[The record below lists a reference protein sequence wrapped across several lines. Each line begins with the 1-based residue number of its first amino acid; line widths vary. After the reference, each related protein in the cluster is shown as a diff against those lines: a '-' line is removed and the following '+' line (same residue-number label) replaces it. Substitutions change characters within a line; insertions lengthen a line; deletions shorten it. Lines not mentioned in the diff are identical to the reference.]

1 MGGNIGKRFR
11 NNVNSL
17 LHKSSGALISA
28 PKCIGP
34 FSALCHKT
42 TEMMMSIPLI
52 TKNRVTLDMELSY
65 PHNYD
70 GLKLHPYQ
78 LFMNLRRTQFW
89 RDYFLPKEEML
100 LMCFPFT
107 LLKMI
112 STCQVLDIVETHG
125 IVQKFVRRHCC
136 LKDDTAQSLDASHL
150 SFSKWLNFCTFAPE
164 YNC

>member
-1 MGGNIGKRFR
+1 MLTHYYIYR
-11 NNVNSL
+11 
-17 LHKSSGALISA
+17 SSGALISA

-78 LFMNLRRTQFW
+78 LFMNLRRTQFCLKRKCCSW
-89 RDYFLPKEEML
+89 FSIQV
-100 LMCFPFT
+100 
-107 LLKMI
+107 LKMI